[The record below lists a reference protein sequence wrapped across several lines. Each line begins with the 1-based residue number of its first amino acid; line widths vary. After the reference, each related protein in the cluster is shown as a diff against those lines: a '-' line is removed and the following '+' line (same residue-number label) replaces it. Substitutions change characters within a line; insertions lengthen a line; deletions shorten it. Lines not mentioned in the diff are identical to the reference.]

1 MASGAAIVPW
11 LLRKLGARGFTSF
24 TNFTNFLAHILWGA
38 IPRPWAMFLAVVLA
52 TPGIDANSN
61 TAITAMATDA
71 AQALRTP
78 RFPDGMGRGEYA
90 GARSPFS

>member
-1 MASGAAIVPW
+1 
-11 LLRKLGARGFTSF
+11 
-24 TNFTNFLAHILWGA
+24 
-38 IPRPWAMFLAVVLA
+38 MFLSVVIA

-78 RFPDGMGRGEYA
+78 RFPNGMGRGEYLLRHRLLLLPQLPLLLA
-90 GARSPFS
+90 SWETIHAWALY